1 MSTVLRKLSNGQI
14 KTFKNSMNS
23 FKVQNMRQ
31 FSSLLEED
39 KPQEESA
46 SVVSNNSIMD
56 RFKTTAEVTISKIFP
71 AGFGWQTASTIA
83 DGMGYEATD
92 MGFFIATGAGD
103 FTGVML
109 GHTLWYYAKSKIYPN
124 VNVKTETVNGL
135 WLGSAAFCSG
145 FVWQPV
151 VNTLQAA
158 AVPFMGVAGGT
169 VIGCGLAFFA
179 GLRMFRVLYSP
190 LGMPTV
196 DNENFTTDAQLSIAI
211 GGATGAFVGTDVA
224 YMDGAGNFL
233 RPLVGIEEGLTDLQ
247 GSIYAGASTSLGFT
261 AFQGLQNISYAE
273 GTNWTD

>member
-1 MSTVLRKLSNGQI
+1 MSTVLRKLSSSQI
-14 KTFKNSMNS
+14 KTFRGTLNN
-23 FKVQNMRQ
+23 FKVRNIRQ
-31 FSSLLEED
+31 FSSVAEED
-39 KPQEESA
+39 KQEASA
-46 SVVSNNSIMD
+46 PASSTNSIMD
-56 RFKTTAEVTISKIFP
+56 RFKLTAEVTVSKIFP

-83 DGMGYEATD
+83 DGMGYQATD

-103 FTGVML
+103 FAGVML
-109 GHTLWYYAKSKIYPN
+109 GHTLYYYAKSMIDPS
-124 VNVKTETVNGL
+124 VNTKTETVNGL

-158 AVPFMGVAGGT
+158 SIPFIGVASGT
-169 VIGCGLAFFA
+169 VAGCGLAFFA

-190 LGMPTV
+190 LGMATV

-233 RPLVGIEEGLTDLQ
+233 RPLIGIEESLSDLQ
-247 GSIYAGASTSLGFT
+247 GSFYAGASTSLGFS
-261 AFQGLQNISYAE
+261 AFQSLQNISYAE

>member
-1 MSTVLRKLSNGQI
+1 MSTVLRKLSSSQI
-14 KTFKNSMNS
+14 KTFRGTLNN
-23 FKVQNMRQ
+23 FKVRNIRQ
-31 FSSLLEED
+31 FSSVAEED
-39 KPQEESA
+39 KQEASA
-46 SVVSNNSIMD
+46 PASSTNSIMD
-56 RFKTTAEVTISKIFP
+56 RFKLTAEVTVSKIFP

-83 DGMGYEATD
+83 DGMGYQATD

-103 FTGVML
+103 FAGVML
-109 GHTLWYYAKSKIYPN
+109 GHTLYYYAKSMIDPS
-124 VNVKTETVNGL
+124 VNTKTETVTGL

-158 AVPFMGVAGGT
+158 SIPFIGVASGT
-169 VIGCGLAFFA
+169 VAGCGLAFFA

-190 LGMPTV
+190 LGMATV

-233 RPLVGIEEGLTDLQ
+233 RPLIGIEEGLSDLQ
-247 GSIYAGASTSLGFT
+247 GSFYAGASTSLGFS
-261 AFQGLQNISYAE
+261 AFQSLQNISYAE

>member
-1 MSTVLRKLSNGQI
+1 MSTVLRKLSSSQI
-14 KTFKNSMNS
+14 KTFRGTLNN
-23 FKVQNMRQ
+23 FKVRNIRQ
-31 FSSLLEED
+31 FSSVAEED
-39 KPQEESA
+39 KQEASA
-46 SVVSNNSIMD
+46 PASSTNSIMD
-56 RFKTTAEVTISKIFP
+56 RFKLTAEVTVSKIFP

-83 DGMGYEATD
+83 DGMGYQATD

-103 FTGVML
+103 FAGVML
-109 GHTLWYYAKSKIYPN
+109 GHTLYYYAKSMIDPS
-124 VNVKTETVNGL
+124 VNTKTETVTGL

-158 AVPFMGVAGGT
+158 SIPFIGVASGT
-169 VIGCGLAFFA
+169 VAGCGLAFFA

-190 LGMPTV
+190 LGMATV

-233 RPLVGIEEGLTDLQ
+233 RPLIGIEESLSDLQ
-247 GSIYAGASTSLGFT
+247 GSFYAGASTSLGFS
-261 AFQGLQNISYAE
+261 AFQSLQNISYAE

>member
-1 MSTVLRKLSNGQI
+1 MSTVLRKLSSSQI
-14 KTFKNSMNS
+14 KTFRGTLNN
-23 FKVQNMRQ
+23 FKVRNIRQ
-31 FSSLLEED
+31 FSSVAEED
-39 KPQEESA
+39 KQEASA
-46 SVVSNNSIMD
+46 PASSTNSIMD
-56 RFKTTAEVTISKIFP
+56 RFKSTAEVTVSKIFP

-83 DGMGYEATD
+83 DGMGYQATD

-103 FTGVML
+103 FAGVML
-109 GHTLWYYAKSKIYPN
+109 GHTLYYYAKSMIDPS
-124 VNVKTETVNGL
+124 VNTKTETVNGL

-158 AVPFMGVAGGT
+158 SIPFIGVASGT
-169 VIGCGLAFFA
+169 VAGCGLAFFA

-190 LGMPTV
+190 LGMATV

-233 RPLVGIEEGLTDLQ
+233 RPLIGIEESLSDLQ
-247 GSIYAGASTSLGFT
+247 GSFYAGASTSLGFS
-261 AFQGLQNISYAE
+261 AFQSLQNISYAE